1 MTEIDNN
8 KHVEFIRR
16 LINKSIDMGFKES
29 EAYFEEDYS
38 VGIQVLHGEVSSY
51 ESSQVNGVSFRG
63 KIDAHMGYAHSE
75 SFTDDAID
83 FLLEKA
89 SANSK
94 ILEPEQPER
103 IAAPAN
109 EYPDINDYNEALS
122 ELNYHDFESIVLDI
136 EKSLL
141 AFDARIKGVDHLS
154 IGYGDSSCI
163 IMNSKGLNCRNRSN
177 IVSIYAGVRAVDQ
190 EVTKTGFALWVGRDL
205 GKFDQNSFVAE
216 AANDCLSKLGAV
228 SVRSGKYDVV
238 LAPRAATDLL
248 SAFVGIFSADA
259 IQKGF
264 SLLDGKI
271 GKRIASDVVTIV
283 DEGICSQSYISNSF
297 DSEGV
302 PTQNKTIIRNGVLES
317 VLHNMQSAEKEG
329 VQSTGNGFR
338 GGYKSSLSIWPT
350 NFFVRPGSIAD
361 DSLIQSIEN
370 GIYITDLS
378 GLHAGTN
385 AISGD
390 FSLLCEGFRIE
401 SGKINSPVDQITIA
415 GNFYSVLENIAWV
428 GNQLHFDPPS
438 SSGSIGSPS
447 LMLPQMP
454 IAGEG

>member
-1 MTEIDNN
+1 MIDNDVI
-8 KHVEFIRR
+8 KYVDFFRK
-16 LINKSIDMGFKES
+16 LIDKSSSFGFKES
-29 EAYFEEDYS
+29 EVFFEDEYS
-38 VGIQVLHGEVSSY
+38 SGIQVLHGEVSSY
-51 ESSQVNGVSFRG
+51 ESSKVNGISFRG
-63 KIDAHMGYAHSE
+63 KVDEQMGYAHSE

-89 SANSK
+89 LANSK

-103 IAAPAN
+103 IATPASN
-109 EYPDINDYNEALS
+109 YPSANNYNPKLS
-122 ELNYHDFESIVLDI
+122 ELSFSDFESIVLNI

-141 AFDARIKGVDHLS
+141 AYDSRIKGVDHLS

-163 IMNSKGLNCRNRSN
+163 IINSKGLDCRSRSN
-177 IVSIYAGVRAVDQ
+177 MVSVYAGVRAADND
-190 EVTKTGFALWVGRDL
+190 VTKTGYALWIGRELDT
-205 GKFDQNSFVAE
+205 FDPEAFVKE

-228 SVRSGKYDVV
+228 SVKSGKYDVV

-248 SAFVGIFSADA
+248 ASFAGIFSADA

-264 SLLDGKI
+264 SMLGGKVSQ
-271 GKRIASDVVTIV
+271 RIASEAVTIV
-283 DEGICSQSYISNSF
+283 DEGICSLAYISNSF

-302 PTQNKTIIRNGVLES
+302 PTQSKHIIRNGVLES
-317 VLHNMQSAEKEG
+317 VLHNMQSAEKDC
-329 VQSTGNGFR
+329 VQSSGNGFR
-338 GGYKSSLSIWPT
+338 GGYKSPISIWPT
-350 NFFVRPGSIAD
+350 NFYIKPGAID
-361 DSLIQSIEN
+361 DEVLMGSVNS

-401 SGKINSPVDQITIA
+401 SGKITFPVDQITVA
-415 GNFYSVLENIAWV
+415 GNFYNVMENIAWV
-428 GNQLHFDPPS
+428 GNRLHFDPPS
-438 SSGSIGSPS
+438 SSGSMGSPA